1 MMRMLTICVCVLAIC
16 AGTAR
21 AQLPPVKG
29 VTGEVHGIIKST
41 DGKNSTVTVTV
52 GEKEQTLTIAKDA
65 RFQPCLSPAKAAG
78 DLKVG
83 TFIVLFTAER
93 DGQVIVIDLGED
105 KKAKNAAKK

>member
-1 MMRMLTICVCVLAIC
+1 MLTNCVCVLVIC
-16 AGTAR
+16 AGTAK

-41 DGKNSTVTVTV
+41 DAKNSTVTVTV
-52 GEKEQTLTIAKDA
+52 GEKEQTLTITKDA
-65 RFQPCLSPAKAAG
+65 RFQPCLAPAKTAG

-93 DGQVIVIDLGED
+93 DGKVVVIDLGED
-105 KKAKNAAKK
+105 KKAKNAPKK

>member
-1 MMRMLTICVCVLAIC
+1 MMRMLTSCVCVLVIS
-16 AGTAR
+16 AGTAK

-41 DGKNSTVTVTV
+41 DAEKSTVTVTV
-52 GEKEQTLTIAKDA
+52 GEKEQTLTITKDA
-65 RFQPCLSPAKAAG
+65 RFQPCLAPAKKAG

-93 DGQVIVIDLGED
+93 DGKVVVIDLGED
-105 KKAKNAAKK
+105 KKAKNAPKK